1 VDLETFIVSVFVHVD
16 DLLTA
21 WLAEV
26 GPLRT
31 RGPAPIL
38 HDSEVLTM
46 EVVGEFL
53 GLDQD
58 RALVDYFRA
67 HHRALFP
74 RLATV
79 HRTTFARQAANL
91 WVAKEALWQQVVAA
105 IPHDPALALI
115 DSVPAPVCR
124 RAHAPRCR
132 AFRAEASFG
141 WDASSGAFYYGLRHH
156 LRVSWPGIVTAISV
170 APANVH
176 DQELVPELVAGVTG
190 LVLADRNYWNPRLR
204 EELAAADLL
213 LLTPFHHR
221 SRDPTPAGSRLL
233 DRVRRR
239 IETTASQLV
248 ERYHLKRIRAR
259 DAWHLTGRI
268 LRKLLSHSL
277 AVLLNVE
284 RGLDEPRQLRHLLAT
299 T

>member
-1 VDLETFIVSVFVHVD
+1 VDLETFIVSVFVQVD

-26 GPLRT
+26 GRLRS

-46 EVVGEFL
+46 EIVGEFL

-58 RALVDYFRA
+58 RALVDYFRT

-74 RLATV
+74 RIATV
-79 HRTTFARQAANL
+79 HRTTFARQASNL
-91 WVAKEALWQQVVAA
+91 WVAKEALWQRVVAA
-105 IPHDPALALI
+105 IPHDPALSLI

-124 RAHAPRCR
+124 RAHAPKCR
-132 AFRAEASFG
+132 GFRGSATYG
-141 WDASSGAFYYGLRHH
+141 WDASSKGFYYGLRHH

-170 APANVH
+170 APANAH
-176 DQELVPELVAGVTG
+176 DQELVPELVDGLTG

-204 EELAAADLL
+204 EELAGAQIL
-213 LLTPFHHR
+213 LLTPAHHR
-221 SRDPTPAGSRLL
+221 SRDKTPAGSRLL
-233 DRVRRR
+233 NHVRRR

-248 ERYHLKRIRAR
+248 ERYHFKRIRAR

-277 AVLLNVE
+277 AILLNVE
-284 RGLDEPRQLRHLLAT
+284 HGHDEPRQLRRLLAT